1 MEVLILKN
9 KFRIELQHEINREI
23 GRMCKYVEGEPC
35 YKLIDIKFCS
45 ITEEYSAMLIFEE
58 INIRGDHE

>member
-9 KFRIELQHEINREI
+9 RSRIELQHEINSEI
-23 GRMCKYVEGEPC
+23 DRMCKYVEGEPD
-35 YKLIDIKFCS
+35 YKLIDIKFCAM
-45 ITEEYSAMLIFEE
+45 TDEYSALLIFEE